1 MNIGMVS
8 VFVNNPMEAFKFY
21 TEVLG
26 FIPKLHMPE
35 MYLAIVASAEQPDGT
50 QLLLEP
56 NNNPIAKNYQEA
68 LYKAGLP
75 PMVFGTKD
83 IQQEYQRLKAKGVV
97 FRGEPKKTDFGWDV
111 LFEDTCGNL
120 LQLHQAP
127 A

>member
-8 VFVNNPMEAFKFY
+8 VFVNNPLEAFKYY

-26 FIPKLHMPE
+26 FVPKMHIPE
-35 MYLAIVASAEQPDGT
+35 MYLAIVASPEDPDGT

-56 NNNPIAKNYQEA
+56 NNNPIASTYQQA

-83 IQQEYQRLKAKGVV
+83 IQADYQRLKAKGVV
-97 FRGEPKKTDFGWDV
+97 FRGEPKKNDFGTDV

-120 LQLHQAP
+120 IQLHENP
-127 A
+127 K